1 MLRKLLVIIV
11 SLFYSCTKEDVP
23 TRFSDDVKT
32 YLSIIDGATWAAS
45 KGCYKFFS
53 YDEPT
58 TISVEYYGDCDLLPH
73 GMAIYTD
80 LYNFESVTR
89 YFVLGVECKTIIFYD
104 YETLENNKILVID
117 MSVHNFSIKQKN
129 DVLIMKIGNVEYL
142 PYTTNI

>member
-1 MLRKLLVIIV
+1 
-11 SLFYSCTKEDVP
+11 
-23 TRFSDDVKT
+23 
-32 YLSIIDGATWAAS
+32 
-45 KGCYKFFS
+45 
-53 YDEPT
+53 
-58 TISVEYYGDCDLLPH
+58 
-73 GMAIYTD
+73 MAIYTD

-104 YETLENNKILVID
+104 YETLENNKIQILD